1 MRAVERKSAA
11 DAFARTSPWPGIR
24 GASQPSARRLF
35 LSALLAL
42 AISTYWAISVLYS
55 DGWQLIGSLAGAGG
69 GTVLAAYYAREW
81 VRARNDV
88 PVSW

>member
-1 MRAVERKSAA
+1 MRAMERKSAA

-24 GASQPSARRLF
+24 EIPQPSSRRLL

-42 AISTYWAISVLYS
+42 ATSTYWAISILQS
-55 DGWQLIGSLAGAGG
+55 SGWGLVGSVAAAAGG
-69 GTVLAAYYAREW
+69 TFLAAYYVREW
-81 VRARNDV
+81 VRSRNDV